1 MADISLCN
9 GEGCLARTY
18 CKRYITQPDSFMQSY
33 IKEPCAIVGDRFV
46 CEYFW
51 DDEDGE
57 EGIDIEVEVLKEIN
71 YYRG

>member
-18 CKRYITQPDSFMQSY
+18 CKRYVTQPDSYYQAYVEEPFE
-33 IKEPCAIVGDRFV
+33 IKDERFK
-46 CEYFW
+46 CEMFW